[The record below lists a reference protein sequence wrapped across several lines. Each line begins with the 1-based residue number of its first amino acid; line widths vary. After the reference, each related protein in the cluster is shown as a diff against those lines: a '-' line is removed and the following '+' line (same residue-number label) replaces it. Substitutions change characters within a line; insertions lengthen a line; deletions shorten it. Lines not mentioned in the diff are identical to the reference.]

1 MFEIKK
7 FIGAWDSFFFHPEST
22 LGIGAFRIIWCSLLL
37 VSFLC
42 DLPHFYDFFGPH
54 GLISLSTV
62 KTQFQVPHL
71 NIFHWMGVS
80 YSFLSV
86 FMVLYGIALVA
97 GILGFYTRHALV
109 FILIGLVSLH
119 QRNIWFLSSSEVLMR
134 IVCVYMI
141 FSPAGRSLSLDAYFA
156 KKEGRP
162 WSQFHSPWVLRLI
175 QIQLSVVY
183 VWTVWHKLKGDTWFD
198 GTALYY
204 ASRLENMTNFPVPFL
219 FDSVFFIKLMTW
231 GTLILELALGTLIW
245 FKEFRKPLLIAGVFF
260 HLGIEYTMSIPFF
273 ELVMMA
279 LLFTFVRSAEV
290 ERALESMKSRI
301 QRLRLKVQESYSE
314 A

>member
-1 MFEIKK
+1 MFELKK
-7 FIGAWDSFFFHPEST
+7 SLTAWDNFFFRPEST
-22 LGIGAFRIIWCSLLL
+22 LGMGAFRILWCSVLL

-54 GLISLSTV
+54 GLISIGTV

-80 YSFLSV
+80 YSFLSI
-86 FMVLYGIALVA
+86 FMIVYGIALVA

-109 FILIGLVSLH
+109 VILIGLVSLH

-141 FSPAGRSLSLDAYFA
+141 FSPAGKSLSLDAFFA
-156 KKEGRP
+156 KREGRP
-162 WSQFHSPWVLRLI
+162 WSEVHAPWVQRLI

-183 VWTVWHKLKGDTWFD
+183 VWTVWHKLKGDTWID

-204 ASRLENMTNFPVPFL
+204 ASRLENLTNFPVPFL
-219 FDSVFFIKLMTW
+219 FDSVFFIKIMTW

-273 ELVMMA
+273 EIVMMA
-279 LLFTFVRSAEV
+279 LLFNFVQSSEV
-290 ERALESMKSRI
+290 ERALASMKSRF
-301 QRLRLKVQESYSE
+301 QWLKLKVQEPYSE